1 MPCMSGILSRGRTK
15 MLALLVSTALGILAV
30 EWGLRWVYP
39 YLPSISA
46 LQGSDFRL
54 ERLVDLAEDP
64 DLSPVSRGSDLPLH
78 RSRGSAGR
86 GIRCALCR
94 AEFR

>member
-15 MLALLVSTALGILAV
+15 MLALLVSTALGVLAV

-64 DLSPVSRGSDLPLH
+64 DLSLCHEVRTFLSQ
-78 RSRGSAGR
+78 
-86 GIRCALCR
+86 ALR
-94 AEFR
+94 THP